1 MALAPL
7 LGAPPTELLHVSAF
21 LSGDGTIVARVL
33 TVSPSSTG
41 GIMIRDSLNANAMS
55 IFESYFNSQMYSS
68 YRTSTGGTTSQVS
81 SATLS
86 LPYWVKLVRSG
97 STFGTYTSL
106 DGVNW
111 TQFGTNQTIP
121 MGQNIYVG
129 LGVSSGNTASL
140 ATATFD
146 SVSISSTA
154 VPAPVITSISSEK
167 RNYWESGSDFRNW
180 LRNPFRAGA
189 W

>member
-1 MALAPL
+1 
-7 LGAPPTELLHVSAF
+7 
-21 LSGDGTIVARVL
+21 
-33 TVSPSSTG
+33 
-41 GIMIRDSLNANAMS
+41 
-55 IFESYFNSQMYSS
+55 
-68 YRTSTGGTTSQVS
+68 
-81 SATLS
+81 
-86 LPYWVKLVRSG
+86 VKLVRSG

-111 TQFGTNQTIP
+111 TQFGTNQTIS

-129 LGVSSGNTASL
+129 LGVSSGNTAVL

-154 VPAPVITSISSEK
+154 APAPVITSVSATTGMLGSQVVISELA
-167 RNYWESGSDFRNW
+167 SDP
-180 LRNPFRAGA
+180 LRTAA